1 MTCSEKL
8 YHPTISTWRIV
19 VGLIG
24 VKILYQVND
33 QRLFENSLIDFVL
46 LLGEVERRRRKAL
59 PQSFRCYCCKVKQLA
74 SVENLVFCDGDNVNP
89 CLLLL
94 LESR

>member
-1 MTCSEKL
+1 M
-8 YHPTISTWRIV
+8 ISTWRII

-46 LLGEVERRRRKAL
+46 FLGEVEGCGGKAF

-74 SVENLVFCDGDNVNP
+74 SVENLVFVT
-89 CLLLL
+89 
-94 LESR
+94 ETT

>member
-8 YHPTISTWRIV
+8 YHPTISTQHIV

-33 QRLFENSLIDFVL
+33 RRLFENSLIDFVL
-46 LLGEVERRRRKAL
+46 FLGEVEGCGGKAF
-59 PQSFRCYCCKVKQLA
+59 PYSFRWYCCKVKQLA
-74 SVENLVFCDGDNVNP
+74 PVKNLVFCDGDNVKP
-89 CLLLL
+89 CLLQ
-94 LESR
+94 S

>member
-8 YHPTISTWRIV
+8 YHPTISTQRIV

-59 PQSFRCYCCKVKQLA
+59 PQSFLCYGCKVKQLA
-74 SVENLVFCDGDNVNP
+74 PVEILVLCDGDNMNP
-89 CLLLL
+89 CLFQG
-94 LESR
+94 